1 MVFSFILQN
10 DGSKPK
16 FFWVKRETKH
26 TLTSVNGANYYLD
39 MFKLTQQINDTLSTS
54 TISIQ

>member
-1 MVFSFILQN
+1 
-10 DGSKPK
+10 
-16 FFWVKRETKH
+16 VKRETKH